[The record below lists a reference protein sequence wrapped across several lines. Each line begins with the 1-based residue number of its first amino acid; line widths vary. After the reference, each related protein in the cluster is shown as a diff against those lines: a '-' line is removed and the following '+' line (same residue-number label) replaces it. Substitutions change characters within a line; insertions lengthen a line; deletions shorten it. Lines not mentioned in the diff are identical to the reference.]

1 MLFSATNM
9 ERCES
14 YDSTTVQTPPSL
26 AERDL
31 PAPRF
36 ADASIPANS
45 YPRPT
50 FAGRALD
57 YGQEEVT
64 QPVAGKEAFGLLA
77 SPLPLPTAQV
87 NSSVSGATYF
97 SRQAP

>member
-26 AERDL
+26 TGRDV

-57 YGQEEVT
+57 YGHGEVT

-87 NSSVSGATYF
+87 KSSVSRATYS